1 MTVATGGDEGL
12 PPVFLQGSGSQKQH
26 KTCSWFLGFVFFF
39 CKETNGKEGGG
50 IHHGREHRLRFKYG
64 NNLAT
69 CAIWVLLP
77 N

>member
-26 KTCSWFLGFVFFF
+26 KTRSWFFGGVF
-39 CKETNGKEGGG
+39 CRETNGKEGREE
-50 IHHGREHRLRFKYG
+50 IHHGRERRLRFKYG

-69 CAIWVLLP
+69 CAQFGFYS
-77 N
+77 